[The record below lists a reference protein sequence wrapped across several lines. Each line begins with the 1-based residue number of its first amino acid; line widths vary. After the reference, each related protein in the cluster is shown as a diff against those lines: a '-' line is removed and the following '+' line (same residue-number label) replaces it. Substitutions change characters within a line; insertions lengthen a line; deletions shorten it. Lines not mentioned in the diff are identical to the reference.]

1 MSTCVGYSSHA
12 AVWPGARIRVLLLI
26 AKTSRALYL
35 TVAQTG
41 PAGNQTVIIEKCSP
55 ARKNTKA
62 IKTTPLSLLFSF
74 LFCASGKNPTV
85 FTCRSLKVQYNH
97 TINEFKEKSGITI
110 LFLFCLFC
118 FLLVSLYF

>member
-74 LFCASGKNPTV
+74 LFAQVTKIPPRLHVGP
-85 FTCRSLKVQYNH
+85 LKYN
-97 TINEFKEKSGITI
+97 ITI
-110 LFLFCLFC
+110 QSMNLKRSQ
-118 FLLVSLYF
+118 V